1 MGESCANE
9 RNSMKIFVSNLSFL
23 LTEDDLDLI
32 FKPFG
37 EVGEIII
44 SHEKQTDLPV
54 ALIEMKSIDEVRAA
68 IKVLN
73 GIEIIGQTINLRFR
87 NSDIHRR
94 GDTNRRLGETR
105 RVTPI
110 RRSTRNRRM
119 NVATIDS
126 EDKRANNDRRASY
139 ERRQISP
146 RRITE
151 NRRVL
156 SVRRALA

>member
-1 MGESCANE
+1 
-9 RNSMKIFVSNLSFL
+9 MKIFVSNLSFL

-37 EVGEIII
+37 EVGEIKILHDKR
-44 SHEKQTDLPV
+44 SDLPV
-54 ALIEMKSIDEVRAA
+54 ALVEMKNLDEIKAA

-73 GIEIIGQTINLRFR
+73 GIEIIGQSIYLRVR
-87 NSDIHRR
+87 NSDADRR
-94 GDTNRRLGETR
+94 GIANRRIDNIR
-105 RVTPI
+105 RVIPI
-110 RRSTRNRRM
+110 RRSLSNRRM
-119 NVATIDS
+119 DAVIPDY
-126 EDKRANNDRRASY
+126 EDKRTGNARRATY
-139 ERRQISP
+139 ERRQILT

>member
-1 MGESCANE
+1 MN
-9 RNSMKIFVSNLSFL
+9 IFVSNLSFL

-37 EVGEIII
+37 EVGEIKIL
-44 SHEKQTDLPV
+44 HDKQNDLPV
-54 ALIEMKSIDEVRAA
+54 ALVEMKNPEEVKAA

-73 GIEIIGQTINLRFR
+73 GIEIIGQNIYLRIR
-87 NSDIHRR
+87 NSDGDRR
-94 GDTNRRLGETR
+94 DTTNRRIDNLR
-105 RVTPI
+105 REMEIRRSLPI
-110 RRSTRNRRM
+110 RRM
-119 NVATIDS
+119 NLATLDAA
-126 EDKRANNDRRASY
+126 DKRTGSDRRITY
-139 ERRQISP
+139 ERRQNLH